1 MTISSTSG
9 LIPSGS
15 VTSSSIDV
23 ASIVG
28 QLMQVESQPMT
39 QLQNEQSG
47 FKSTITALN
56 TVQGAVSSF
65 QTAVQG
71 LTSLG
76 QYQSYTT
83 SSSNSAVS
91 ATASTS
97 AIPGSYSVSVS
108 QLAQAQSLV
117 AAGQTSET
125 APIGTGATTTLN
137 FTLGTISGGTL
148 SSGVYSGATFTPN
161 GGGTKSVTIN
171 SSNDSLSGI
180 ASAINAAGIGVTAT
194 VVNNGSSTPY
204 QLVLT
209 GPSGVS
215 NSMQISVSGD
225 ATLSSLLSYNPAGTQ
240 DLTQVSAA
248 QNAQLTVNGI
258 ALSQASNTV
267 SNAVQGLTF
276 NLTGTTAS
284 PATVSVAQN
293 TGAVTTAVNNL
304 VSAYNALN
312 TAIQGVASYN
322 SSTNTAGPL
331 FGDPMV
337 NNIQNQIRSILNTP
351 ISGTTSVYSTLAEI
365 GVTFQQDGSMA
376 VNSSQLNTALA
387 TSPSDIASLFS
398 TVGKATDSL
407 VQYANSSTS
416 TQPGTY
422 AVNVS
427 QVATQGQLTGSVAPT
442 LTITAGS
449 NDTVNLNVDGNSVAV
464 TLPAGTYSS
473 ASALATQLE
482 SSINGNSTLSAAGV
496 SVGVTV
502 NASGYLNLTS
512 NIYGSASSVAVTG
525 GDGSSGLLGSAPVQT
540 NGLDVAG
547 SINGAAATGSGQLLT
562 STAGNSSGLSLTIA
576 GGNTGSRGTVSFSQ
590 GYAVSLNNL
599 ATSLL
604 DPISGPI
611 AAEVS
616 GLNSSISNIG
626 SQITNWQSRL
636 ASIQQSLTT
645 QYTALNVMLCT
656 MSQTSSYLST
666 QLAQLR

>member
-525 GDGSSGLLGSAPVQT
+525 GDGSSGLLGSAPVRT

-645 QYTALNVMLCT
+645 QYTALNVMLGT